1 MKLGLLF
8 ITLLIISPVL
18 AQTANELSEASNQI
32 QAFLITF
39 APELSALAVAA
50 IAAMGIKVALKK
62 VPNFGDDNVLNGVVV
77 AIFLA
82 IFVLVYTSGLV
93 IFFAPAVGF
102 MVLAGFGSILWAV
115 RKGMNDTGGEMK
127 SFGNIIGG
135 LGCLLLAWFAM
146 QISNLGGGGTAM
158 TWAAIGF
165 GVIGAVLLFVGAKE
179 LKLFEGIKFGSG
191 ASNGG
196 TGAPSTESEDPVDDE
211 GLDTEAV
218 SDPIK
223 SDDEYTATVD
233 EVKQEFNSAMTDLK
247 NSEEKLK
254 ELLKELTDGL

>member
-1 MKLGLLF
+1 MKLGILF
-8 ITLLIISPVL
+8 ITLLILSPVL
-18 AQTANELSEASNQI
+18 AQTTDELGEASNQI
-32 QAFLITF
+32 QTFLITF
-39 APELSALAVAA
+39 APELSALGVAA

-102 MVLAGFGSILWAV
+102 MVLAGFGSILWAI
-115 RKGMNDTGGEMK
+115 RKGMTDTGGEMK

-146 QISNLGGGGTAM
+146 QVSTLGGGGTAM

-179 LKLFEGIKFGSG
+179 LDLFKGLKSGSS
-191 ASNGG
+191 AG
-196 TGAPSTESEDPVDDE
+196 TSSAIVDTDDIDDE
-211 GLDTEAV
+211 K
-218 SDPIK
+218 I
-223 SDDEYTATVD
+223 DDEAEDEAEKITDDNFDTKVD
-233 EVKQEFNSAMTDLK
+233 EVKNEV
-247 NSEEKLK
+247 K
-254 ELLKELTDGL
+254 ELIKKIDLSKEELIKALEGLKP